1 MKKLTLICGLL
12 VSAMVMMTSCGGG
25 SNQKGLSPDYIPFK
39 MDKEG
44 NWGLMDKNFK
54 PLFSDEF
61 EGKISPAYDGV
72 FSVQTG
78 DRYAL
83 YKAEEKPSVIAGCD
97 DLLYAGIMSEGVI
110 PIVKENSRITYVD
123 KSGKEKFTLMPHNGK
138 EIIEV
143 EPFFTNGKAVIKTE
157 DNKQGAINSSGKVI
171 VEPKYDAVEIRDGF
185 ILAMNYEETEENK
198 KQTNTILLDNS
209 GKEVKTFKDRKI
221 SDNTVSFIDGTF
233 VLYSKN
239 GEGEKTLYLIDKVGK
254 ELKKYSTKKSEPR
267 LIYNDYYTYS
277 DDGKM
282 GIKSRDKDEI
292 IIRAKYDFL
301 VPVEDDLFVVA
312 RNDKASLIN
321 LKDEV
326 VKSLGD
332 EYELVLPLNFNI
344 PGFFQGFPNWNYL
357 IAEVD
362 NNLVTFLDFKGEKI
376 SNNEYI
382 VNLDQKY
389 RIYSDYFNAAE
400 VGQKLSDLIVKEYIP
415 KFGKNITEYTT
426 SNANGYQNYQGIGI
440 EVKPFYKTSMSCYLF
455 SNEQVA
461 VMNNSWMYE
470 YNPNA
475 LVNGFK
481 LTLTLSYKENAEKLV
496 AEVAKSLYE
505 SLSKNGYTLQE
516 SEAAQTYALQ
526 HKESMNSINISY
538 NNNTIEIVGSM
549 TEIVGE

>member
-1 MKKLTLICGLL
+1 MKKRILMIGIVISMLGLL
-12 VSAMVMMTSCGGG
+12 TSCGGG
-25 SNQKGLSPDYIPFK
+25 SNQKGLTADYIPFK
-39 MDKEG
+39 MDKED

-72 FSVQTG
+72 FSVQTE

-143 EPFFTNGKAVIKTE
+143 MPCFTYGKAVIKTE

-185 ILAMNYEETEENK
+185 MLAMNYEKTEENK
-198 KQTNTILLDNS
+198 EQTNIILLDNS

-221 SDNTVSFIDGTF
+221 RDINVSFIDGTF
-233 VLYSKN
+233 VLYSHN
-239 GEGEKTLYLIDKVGK
+239 DEGEKTLYLMDKAGK
-254 ELKKYSTKKSEPR
+254 ELKKYSTKKSEP
-267 LIYNDYYTYS
+267 IMIFDDYYTYY
-277 DDGKM
+277 DDGKH
-282 GIKSRDKDEI
+282 GIRNRDNDEI
-292 IIRAKYDFL
+292 IIRAKYDVLF
-301 VPVEDDLFVVA
+301 PVEDNLFLA
-312 RNDKASLIN
+312 SRGDKLSLIN

-326 VKSLGD
+326 IKSFGD
-332 EYELVLPLNFNI
+332 DYEQMLPLNLNI
-344 PGFFQGFPNWNYL
+344 STLGLMFPNWDYL

-382 VNLDQKY
+382 VDFGREY

-400 VGQKLSDLIVKEYIP
+400 VGQKLSDLITKEYIP

-426 SNANGYQNYQGIGI
+426 SNANGYQNNQG
-440 EVKPFYKTSMSCYLF
+440 VKIDVNPFYKTSMSCYLF
-455 SNEQVA
+455 SYEQIA

-481 LTLTLSYKENAEKLV
+481 LTLRLSYKENAEELV
-496 AEVAKSLYE
+496 AQVAKSLSD
-505 SLSKNGYTLQE
+505 SLTKNGYALQE
-516 SEAAQTYALQ
+516 TQTEQTYTLQ
-526 HKESMNSINISY
+526 HKESMDNINISY
-538 NNNTIEIVGSM
+538 NNKTIEIVGSM
-549 TEIVGE
+549 TL

>member
-1 MKKLTLICGLL
+1 MKKRILMIGIVISILGLF
-12 VSAMVMMTSCGGG
+12 TSCGGG
-25 SNQKGLSPDYIPFK
+25 SNQKGLTADYIPFK
-39 MDKEG
+39 MDKED

-72 FSVQTG
+72 FSVQTEDG
-78 DRYAL
+78 YAL

-143 EPFFTNGKAVIKTE
+143 MPSFTYGKAVIKTE
-157 DNKQGAINSSGKVI
+157 DNKQGVINSSGKVI

-185 ILAMNYEETEENK
+185 MLAMNYEKTEENK
-198 KQTNTILLDNS
+198 EQTNIILLDNS

-221 SDNTVSFIDGTF
+221 RDINVSFIDGTF
-233 VLYSKN
+233 VLYSHN
-239 GEGEKTLYLIDKVGK
+239 DEGEKTLYLMDKAGK
-254 ELKKYSTKKSEPR
+254 ELKKYSTKKSEP
-267 LIYNDYYTYS
+267 IMIFDDYYTYY
-277 DDGKM
+277 DDGKH
-282 GIKSRDKDEI
+282 GIRNRDNDEI
-292 IIRAKYDFL
+292 IIRAKYDVLF
-301 VPVEDDLFVVA
+301 PVEDNLFLA
-312 RNDKASLIN
+312 SRGDKVSLIN
-321 LKDEV
+321 QKEEV
-326 VKSLGD
+326 IKSFGD
-332 EYELVLPLNFNI
+332 DYAQMLPLNLNI
-344 PGFFQGFPNWNYL
+344 STLGLMLPNWNYL

-382 VNLDQKY
+382 VDFGREY

-426 SNANGYQNYQGIGI
+426 SNANGYQNNQG
-440 EVKPFYKTSMSCYLF
+440 VKIDVNPFYKTTMDCYLF
-455 SNEQVA
+455 SYEQIA

-481 LTLTLSYKENAEKLV
+481 LTLRLSYKENAEELV
-496 AEVAKSLYE
+496 AQVAKALSDSLT
-505 SLSKNGYTLQE
+505 KNGYALQE
-516 SEAAQTYALQ
+516 TQTEQTYTLQ
-526 HKESMNSINISY
+526 HKESMDNINISY
-538 NNNTIEIVGSM
+538 NNKTIEIVGSM
-549 TEIVGE
+549 TL

>member
-25 SNQKGLSPDYIPFK
+25 SNQKGLTADYIPFK
-39 MDKEG
+39 MDKED

-72 FSVQTG
+72 FRVETESG
-78 DRYAL
+78 YAL

-97 DLLYAGIMSEGVI
+97 DLLCAGIMSEGVI

-143 EPFFTNGKAVIKTE
+143 MPSFTYGKAVIKTE

-185 ILAMNYEETEENK
+185 ILALNYEETEENK
-198 KQTNTILLDNS
+198 KQTNIILLDNS
-209 GKEVKTFKDRKI
+209 GKEVKTFKDRAVPA
-221 SDNTVSFIDGTF
+221 NNYSFIDGTF
-233 VLYSKN
+233 VLSSHN
-239 GEGEKTLYLIDKVGK
+239 DEGEKTLYLMDKAGK
-254 ELKKYSTKKSEPR
+254 ELKKYSTKKSEPTM
-267 LIYNDYYTYS
+267 IFDDYYTYS
-277 DDGKM
+277 DDGKH
-282 GIKSRDKDEI
+282 GIRNRDNDEI
-292 IIRAKYDFL
+292 IIRAKYDVLF
-301 VPVEDDLFVVA
+301 PVEDNLFIA
-312 RNDKASLIN
+312 RRGDKVSLIN
-321 LKDEV
+321 KKEEV
-326 VKSLGD
+326 IKSFGD
-332 EYELVLPLNFNI
+332 DYGQMLPLNLNI
-344 PGFFQGFPNWNYL
+344 STLGLMFPNWNCL
-357 IAEVD
+357 AAEVD

-382 VNLDQKY
+382 VNLDQEY

-426 SNANGYQNYQGIGI
+426 SNANGYQNYQGVGI
-440 EVKPFYKTSMSCYLF
+440 EVKPFYKTSMSCYLL

-481 LTLTLSYKENAEKLV
+481 LNLRLSHKDNAEEIY
-496 AEVAKSLYE
+496 AQVAKALSE
-505 SLSKNGYTLQE
+505 SLTKNGY
-516 SEAAQTYALQ
+516 ALQ
-526 HKESMNSINISY
+526 DTPAENAYILQHAE
-538 NNNTIEIVGSM
+538 NNTEIMITFNDATVDVVGSM
-549 TEIVGE
+549 TSKE

>member
-25 SNQKGLSPDYIPFK
+25 SNQKGLTADYIPFK
-39 MDKEG
+39 MDKED

-72 FSVQTG
+72 FRVETESG
-78 DRYAL
+78 YAL

-97 DLLYAGIMSEGVI
+97 DLLCAGIMSEGVI

-157 DNKQGAINSSGKVI
+157 DNKQGVINSSGKVI
-171 VEPKYDAVEIRDGF
+171 IEPKYNAVEIRDGF
-185 ILAMNYEETEENK
+185 MLAMNYEKTEENK
-198 KQTNTILLDNS
+198 EQTNIILLDNS
-209 GKEVKTFKDRKI
+209 GKEVKTFKDRAV
-221 SDNTVSFIDGTF
+221 SANNYSFIDGTF
-233 VLYSKN
+233 VLSSRN
-239 GEGEKTLYLIDKVGK
+239 DEGEKTLYLMDKAGK
-254 ELKKYSTKKSEPR
+254 ELKKYSTKKSEP
-267 LIYNDYYTYS
+267 IMIFDDYYTYY
-277 DDGKM
+277 DDRKF
-282 GIKSRDKDEI
+282 GIKNRNNDEI
-292 IIRAKYDFL
+292 IIRAKYDVLF
-301 VPVEDDLFVVA
+301 PVEDNLFLTS
-312 RNDKASLIN
+312 RGDKVRLIN
-321 LKDEV
+321 QKEEV
-326 VKSLGD
+326 IKSFGD
-332 EYELVLPLNFNI
+332 EYEQMLPLNLNI
-344 PGFFQGFPNWNYL
+344 STLGLMFPNWNYL

-362 NNLVTFLDFKGEKI
+362 NDLVTFLDFKGEKI

-382 VNLDQKY
+382 VDFGREY

-426 SNANGYQNYQGIGI
+426 TNANGYQNYQGVGI

-455 SNEQVA
+455 SNEQIA

-481 LTLTLSYKENAEKLV
+481 LTLRLSYKENAEELV
-496 AEVAKSLYE
+496 AQVAKSLSD
-505 SLSKNGYTLQE
+505 SLTKNGYALQE
-516 SEAAQTYALQ
+516 TQTEQTYTLQ
-526 HKESMNSINISY
+526 HKESMDNINISY
-538 NNNTIEIVGSM
+538 NNKTIEIVGSM
-549 TEIVGE
+549 TL

>member
-1 MKKLTLICGLL
+1 MKKHTLMIGIVISMLGLL
-12 VSAMVMMTSCGGG
+12 TSCGGG
-25 SNQKGLSPDYIPFK
+25 SNQEGLTADYISFK
-39 MDKEG
+39 MDKED

-72 FSVQTG
+72 FSVQTEG
-78 DRYAL
+78 RYAL

-143 EPFFTNGKAVIKTE
+143 MPSFTYGKAVIKTE
-157 DNKQGAINSSGKVI
+157 DNKQGVINSSGKVI

-185 ILAMNYEETEENK
+185 MLAMNYEKTEENK
-198 KQTNTILLDNS
+198 EQTNIILLDNS

-221 SDNTVSFIDGTF
+221 RDINVSFIDGTF
-233 VLYSKN
+233 VLYSHN
-239 GEGEKTLYLIDKVGK
+239 DEGEKTLYLMDKAGK
-254 ELKKYSTKKSEPR
+254 ELKKYSTKKSEP
-267 LIYNDYYTYS
+267 IMIFDDYYTYY
-277 DDGKM
+277 DDRKF
-282 GIKSRDKDEI
+282 GIKNRNNDEI
-292 IIRAKYDFL
+292 IIRAKYDVLF
-301 VPVEDDLFVVA
+301 PVEDNLFLA
-312 RNDKASLIN
+312 SRGDKLSLIN

-326 VKSLGD
+326 IKSFGD
-332 EYELVLPLNFNI
+332 EYEQMLPLNLNI
-344 PGFFQGFPNWNYL
+344 STLGLMFPNWNYL

-382 VNLDQKY
+382 VDFGREY

-426 SNANGYQNYQGIGI
+426 TNANWYQNNQGVKID
-440 EVKPFYKTSMSCYLF
+440 VKPFYKTTMDCYLF
-455 SNEQVA
+455 SYEQIA
-461 VMNNSWMYE
+461 VTNNSWMYE

-481 LTLTLSYKENAEKLV
+481 LTLRLSYKENAKELV
-496 AEVAKSLYE
+496 AQVAKSLSD
-505 SLSKNGYTLQE
+505 SLTKNGYALQE
-516 SEAAQTYALQ
+516 TQTEQTYTLQ
-526 HKESMNSINISY
+526 HKESMDNINISY
-538 NNNTIEIVGSM
+538 NNKTIEIVGSM
-549 TEIVGE
+549 TL

>member
-1 MKKLTLICGLL
+1 MKKRILMIGIVISMLGLL
-12 VSAMVMMTSCGGG
+12 TSCGGG
-25 SNQKGLSPDYIPFK
+25 SNQKGLTADYIPFK
-39 MDKEG
+39 MDKED

-72 FSVQTG
+72 FSVQTE

-83 YKAEEKPSVIAGCD
+83 YKAEEKPSLIAGCD

-143 EPFFTNGKAVIKTE
+143 MPSFTYGKAVIKTE
-157 DNKQGAINSSGKVI
+157 DNKQGVINSSGKVI

-185 ILAMNYEETEENK
+185 MLAMNYEKTEENK
-198 KQTNTILLDNS
+198 EQTNIILLDNS

-221 SDNTVSFIDGTF
+221 RDINVSFIDGTF
-233 VLYSKN
+233 VLYSHN
-239 GEGEKTLYLIDKVGK
+239 DEGEKTLYLMDKAGK
-254 ELKKYSTKKSEPR
+254 ELKKYSTKKSEP
-267 LIYNDYYTYS
+267 IMIFDDYYTYY
-277 DDGKM
+277 DDGKH
-282 GIKSRDKDEI
+282 GIRNRDNDEI
-292 IIRAKYDFL
+292 IIRAKYDVLF
-301 VPVEDDLFVVA
+301 PVEDNLFLA
-312 RNDKASLIN
+312 SRGDKLSLIN

-326 VKSLGD
+326 IKSFGD
-332 EYELVLPLNFNI
+332 EYEQMLPLNLNI
-344 PGFFQGFPNWNYL
+344 STLGLMFPNWNYL

-382 VNLDQKY
+382 VDFGREY

-426 SNANGYQNYQGIGI
+426 TNANWYQNNQGVKID
-440 EVKPFYKTSMSCYLF
+440 VKPFYKTTMDCYLF
-455 SNEQVA
+455 SYEQIA
-461 VMNNSWMYE
+461 VTNNSWMYE

-481 LTLTLSYKENAEKLV
+481 LTLRLSYKENAEELV
-496 AEVAKSLYE
+496 AEIAKSLYD
-505 SLSKNGYTLQE
+505 SLTKNGYALQE
-516 SEAAQTYALQ
+516 TQTEQTYTLQ
-526 HKESMNSINISY
+526 HKESMDNINISY
-538 NNNTIEIVGSM
+538 NNKTIEIVGSM
-549 TEIVGE
+549 TL

>member
-25 SNQKGLSPDYIPFK
+25 SNQKGLTADYIPFK
-39 MDKEG
+39 MDKED

-72 FSVQTG
+72 FSVQTEDG
-78 DRYAL
+78 YAL

-110 PIVKENSRITYVD
+110 PIVKENSRISYVD

-143 EPFFTNGKAVIKTE
+143 MPSFTYGKAVIKTE
-157 DNKQGAINSSGKVI
+157 DNKQGVINSSGKVI
-171 VEPKYDAVEIRDGF
+171 IEPKYDAVEIRDGF
-185 ILAMNYEETEENK
+185 MLAMNYEKTEENK
-198 KQTNTILLDNS
+198 EQTNIILLDNS

-221 SDNTVSFIDGTF
+221 RDINVSFIDGTF
-233 VLYSKN
+233 VLSSHN
-239 GEGEKTLYLIDKVGK
+239 DEGEKTLYLMDKAGK
-254 ELKKYSTKKSEPR
+254 ELKKYSTKKSEP
-267 LIYNDYYTYS
+267 IMIFDDYYTYY
-277 DDGKM
+277 DDGKH
-282 GIKSRDKDEI
+282 GIRNRDNDEI
-292 IIRAKYDFL
+292 IIRAKYDVLF
-301 VPVEDDLFVVA
+301 PVEDNLFLA
-312 RNDKASLIN
+312 SRNDKLSLIN

-326 VKSLGD
+326 IKSFGD
-332 EYELVLPLNFNI
+332 DYEQMLPLNLNI
-344 PGFFQGFPNWNYL
+344 STLGLMFPNWNYL

-382 VNLDQKY
+382 VDFGREY

-400 VGQKLSDLIVKEYIP
+400 VGQKLSDLIIKEYIP

-426 SNANGYQNYQGIGI
+426 SNANGYQNNQG
-440 EVKPFYKTSMSCYLF
+440 VKIDVNPFYKTSMSCYLF
-455 SNEQVA
+455 SNEQIA

-481 LTLTLSYKENAEKLV
+481 LTLRLSYKENAEELV
-496 AEVAKSLYE
+496 AQVAKSLSD
-505 SLSKNGYTLQE
+505 SLTKNGYALQE
-516 SEAAQTYALQ
+516 TQTEQAYTLQ
-526 HKESMNSINISY
+526 HKESMNNINISY
-538 NNNTIEIVGSM
+538 NNKTIEIVGSM
-549 TEIVGE
+549 TL

>member
-1 MKKLTLICGLL
+1 MKKRILIIGIVISMLGLL
-12 VSAMVMMTSCGGG
+12 TSCGGG
-25 SNQKGLSPDYIPFK
+25 SNQKGLTADYIPFK
-39 MDKEG
+39 MDKED

-72 FSVQTG
+72 FSVQTEG
-78 DRYAL
+78 RYAL

-143 EPFFTNGKAVIKTE
+143 MPSFTYGKAVIKTE
-157 DNKQGAINSSGKVI
+157 DNKQGVINSSGKVI

-185 ILAMNYEETEENK
+185 MLAMNYEKTEENK
-198 KQTNTILLDNS
+198 EQTNIILLDNS

-221 SDNTVSFIDGTF
+221 RDINVSFIDGTF
-233 VLYSKN
+233 VLYSHN
-239 GEGEKTLYLIDKVGK
+239 DEGEKTLYLMDKAGK
-254 ELKKYSTKKSEPR
+254 ELKKYSTKKSEP
-267 LIYNDYYTYS
+267 IMIFDDYYTYY
-277 DDGKM
+277 DDGKH
-282 GIKSRDKDEI
+282 GIRNRDNDEI
-292 IIRAKYDFL
+292 IIRAKYDVLFPIEDNLFL
-301 VPVEDDLFVVA
+301 A
-312 RNDKASLIN
+312 SRGDKLSLIN

-326 VKSLGD
+326 IKSFGD
-332 EYELVLPLNFNI
+332 EYEQMLPLNLNI
-344 PGFFQGFPNWNYL
+344 STLGLMFPNWNYL

-382 VNLDQKY
+382 VDFGREY
-389 RIYSDYFNAAE
+389 RIYSDYFNVAE
-400 VGQKLSDLIVKEYIP
+400 VGQKLSDLIIKEYIP

-426 SNANGYQNYQGIGI
+426 TNANGYQNNQGVKID
-440 EVKPFYKTSMSCYLF
+440 VKPFYKTSMDCYLF
-455 SNEQVA
+455 SYEQIA

-481 LTLTLSYKENAEKLV
+481 LTLRLSYKENAEELV
-496 AEVAKSLYE
+496 VQVAKALSDSLT
-505 SLSKNGYTLQE
+505 KNGYALQE
-516 SEAAQTYALQ
+516 TQTEQTYTLQ
-526 HKESMNSINISY
+526 HKESMDNINISY
-538 NNNTIEIVGSM
+538 NNKTIEIVGSM
-549 TEIVGE
+549 TL

>member
-25 SNQKGLSPDYIPFK
+25 SNQKGLTADYIPFK
-39 MDKEG
+39 MDKED

-72 FSVQTG
+72 FSVQTE

-83 YKAEEKPSVIAGCD
+83 YKAEEKPSLIAGCD

-143 EPFFTNGKAVIKTE
+143 MPSFTYGKAVIKTE
-157 DNKQGAINSSGKVI
+157 DNKQGVINSSGKVI

-185 ILAMNYEETEENK
+185 MLAMNYEKTEENK
-198 KQTNTILLDNS
+198 EQTNIILLDNS
-209 GKEVKTFKDRKI
+209 GKEVKTFKDRAVPA
-221 SDNTVSFIDGTF
+221 NNYSFIDGTF
-233 VLYSKN
+233 VLSSHN
-239 GEGEKTLYLIDKVGK
+239 DEGEKTLYLMDKAGK
-254 ELKKYSTKKSEPR
+254 ELKKYSTKKSEPTM
-267 LIYNDYYTYS
+267 IFDDYYTYS
-277 DDGKM
+277 DDGKH
-282 GIKSRDKDEI
+282 GIRNRDNDEI
-292 IIRAKYDFL
+292 IIRAKYDVLF
-301 VPVEDDLFVVA
+301 PVEDNLFLA
-312 RNDKASLIN
+312 SRNDKLSLIN

-326 VKSLGD
+326 IKSFGD
-332 EYELVLPLNFNI
+332 EYEQMLPLNLNI
-344 PGFFQGFPNWNYL
+344 STLGLMFPNWDYL

-362 NNLVTFLDFKGEKI
+362 NNLVTFLNFKGEKI

-382 VNLDQKY
+382 VDFGQEY

-426 SNANGYQNYQGIGI
+426 SNANGYQNNQG
-440 EVKPFYKTSMSCYLF
+440 VKIDVNPFYKTSISCYLF
-455 SNEQVA
+455 SYEQIA

-481 LTLTLSYKENAEKLV
+481 LTLRLSYKENAEELV
-496 AEVAKSLYE
+496 AEIAKSLYD
-505 SLSKNGYTLQE
+505 SLTKNGYALQE
-516 SEAAQTYALQ
+516 TQTEQTYTLQ
-526 HKESMNSINISY
+526 HKESMDNINISY
-538 NNNTIEIVGSM
+538 NNKTIEIVGSM
-549 TEIVGE
+549 TL

>member
-1 MKKLTLICGLL
+1 MKKRILMIGIVISILGLL
-12 VSAMVMMTSCGGG
+12 TSCGGG
-25 SNQKGLSPDYIPFK
+25 SNQEGLTADYIPFK
-39 MDKEG
+39 MDKED

-61 EGKISPAYDGV
+61 EGKISPAYDGI
-72 FSVQTG
+72 FSVETEDG
-78 DRYAL
+78 YAL

-110 PIVKENSRITYVD
+110 PIVKENSRISYVD

-143 EPFFTNGKAVIKTE
+143 MPSFTYGKAVIKTE
-157 DNKQGAINSSGKVI
+157 DNKQGVINSSGKVI

-185 ILAMNYEETEENK
+185 MLAMNYEKTEENK
-198 KQTNTILLDNS
+198 EQTNIILLDNS

-221 SDNTVSFIDGTF
+221 RDINVSFIDGTF
-233 VLYSKN
+233 VLYSHN
-239 GEGEKTLYLIDKVGK
+239 DEGEKTLYLMDKAGK
-254 ELKKYSTKKSEPR
+254 ELKKYSTKKSEP
-267 LIYNDYYTYS
+267 IMIFDDYYTYY
-277 DDGKM
+277 DDGKH
-282 GIKSRDKDEI
+282 GIRNRDNDEI
-292 IIRAKYDFL
+292 IIRAKYDVLF
-301 VPVEDDLFVVA
+301 PVEDNLFLA
-312 RNDKASLIN
+312 SRGDKVSLIN
-321 LKDEV
+321 QKEEV
-326 VKSLGD
+326 IKSFGD
-332 EYELVLPLNFNI
+332 DYAQMLPLNLNI
-344 PGFFQGFPNWNYL
+344 STLGLMLPNWNYL

-382 VNLDQKY
+382 VDFGREY

-426 SNANGYQNYQGIGI
+426 SNANGYQNNQG
-440 EVKPFYKTSMSCYLF
+440 VKIDVNPFYKTTMNCYLF
-455 SNEQVA
+455 SYEQIA

-481 LTLTLSYKENAEKLV
+481 LTLRLSYKENAEELV
-496 AEVAKSLYE
+496 AQVAKALSDSLT
-505 SLSKNGYTLQE
+505 KNGYALQE
-516 SEAAQTYALQ
+516 TQTEQTYTLQ
-526 HKESMNSINISY
+526 HKESMNNINISY
-538 NNNTIEIVGSM
+538 NNKTIEIVGSM
-549 TEIVGE
+549 TL

>member
-1 MKKLTLICGLL
+1 MKKRILMIGIVISMLGLL
-12 VSAMVMMTSCGGG
+12 TSCGGG
-25 SNQKGLSPDYIPFK
+25 SNQKGLTADYIPFK
-39 MDKEG
+39 MDKED

-72 FSVQTG
+72 FRVETEDG
-78 DRYAL
+78 YAL

-143 EPFFTNGKAVIKTE
+143 EPCFTEGKAVIGTE
-157 DNKQGAINSSGKVI
+157 DLKKGVINSSGKVI
-171 VEPKYDAVEIRDGF
+171 IEPKYDAVEIRDGF
-185 ILAMNYEETEENK
+185 MLAMNYEKTEENK
-198 KQTNTILLDNS
+198 EQTNIILLDNS
-209 GKEVKTFKDRKI
+209 GKEVKTFKDRAVPA
-221 SDNTVSFIDGTF
+221 NNYSFIDGTF
-233 VLYSKN
+233 VLSSHN
-239 GEGEKTLYLIDKVGK
+239 DEGEKTLYLMDKAGK
-254 ELKKYSTKKSEPR
+254 ELKKYSTKKSEP
-267 LIYNDYYTYS
+267 IMIFDDYYTYY
-277 DDGKM
+277 DDGKH
-282 GIKSRDKDEI
+282 GIRNRDNDEI
-292 IIRAKYDFL
+292 IIRAKYDVLF
-301 VPVEDDLFVVA
+301 PVEDNLFIA
-312 RNDKASLIN
+312 SRGDKVSLIN
-321 LKDEV
+321 QKEEV
-326 VKSLGD
+326 IKSFGD
-332 EYELVLPLNFNI
+332 DYEQMLPLNLNI
-344 PGFFQGFPNWNYL
+344 STLGLMFPNWDYL

-362 NNLVTFLDFKGEKI
+362 NNLVTFLNFKGEKI

-382 VNLDQKY
+382 VDFGQEY

-426 SNANGYQNYQGIGI
+426 SNANGYQNNQGVGI

-455 SNEQVA
+455 SYEQIA

-481 LTLTLSYKENAEKLV
+481 LTLRLSYKENAEELV
-496 AEVAKSLYE
+496 AQVAKSLSD
-505 SLSKNGYTLQE
+505 SLTKNGYALQE
-516 SEAAQTYALQ
+516 TQTEQTYTLQ
-526 HKESMNSINISY
+526 HKESMNNINISY
-538 NNNTIEIVGSM
+538 NNKTIEIVGSM
-549 TEIVGE
+549 TL

>member
-25 SNQKGLSPDYIPFK
+25 SNQKGLTADYIPFK
-39 MDKEG
+39 MDKED

-72 FSVQTG
+72 FSVETEDG
-78 DRYAL
+78 YAL

-143 EPFFTNGKAVIKTE
+143 MPCFTYGKAVIKTE
-157 DNKQGAINSSGKVI
+157 DNKQGVINSSGKVI

-185 ILAMNYEETEENK
+185 MLAMNYEKTEENK
-198 KQTNTILLDNS
+198 EQTNIILLDNS

-221 SDNTVSFIDGTF
+221 RDINVSFIDGTF
-233 VLYSKN
+233 VLYSHN
-239 GEGEKTLYLIDKVGK
+239 DEGEKTLYLMDKAGK
-254 ELKKYSTKKSEPR
+254 ELKKYSTKKSEP
-267 LIYNDYYTYS
+267 IMIFDDYYTYY
-277 DDGKM
+277 DDRKF
-282 GIKSRDKDEI
+282 GIKNRNNDEI
-292 IIRAKYDFL
+292 IIRAKYDVLF
-301 VPVEDDLFVVA
+301 PVEDNLFLA
-312 RNDKASLIN
+312 SRGDKLSLIN

-326 VKSLGD
+326 IKSFGD
-332 EYELVLPLNFNI
+332 DYEQMLPLNLNI
-344 PGFFQGFPNWNYL
+344 STLGLMFPNWNYL

-382 VNLDQKY
+382 VDFGREY

-426 SNANGYQNYQGIGI
+426 SNANGYQNNQGVGI

-455 SNEQVA
+455 SYEQIA

-481 LTLTLSYKENAEKLV
+481 LTLRLSYKENAEELV
-496 AEVAKSLYE
+496 AQVAKALSDSLT
-505 SLSKNGYTLQE
+505 KNGYALQE
-516 SEAAQTYALQ
+516 TQTEQTYTLQ
-526 HKESMNSINISY
+526 HKESMNNINISY
-538 NNNTIEIVGSM
+538 NNKTIEIVGSM
-549 TEIVGE
+549 TL

>member
-1 MKKLTLICGLL
+1 MKKRTLMIGFVISMLGLL
-12 VSAMVMMTSCGGG
+12 TSCGGG
-25 SNQKGLSPDYIPFK
+25 SNQKGLTADYIPFK
-39 MDKEG
+39 MDKED

-72 FSVQTG
+72 FSVQTE

-83 YKAEEKPSVIAGCD
+83 YKAEEKPSLIAGCD

-143 EPFFTNGKAVIKTE
+143 MPSFTYGKAVIKTE
-157 DNKQGAINSSGKVI
+157 DNKQGVINSSGKVI

-185 ILAMNYEETEENK
+185 MLAMNYEKTEENK
-198 KQTNTILLDNS
+198 EQTNIILLDNS

-221 SDNTVSFIDGTF
+221 RDINVSFIDGTF
-233 VLYSKN
+233 VLYSHN
-239 GEGEKTLYLIDKVGK
+239 DEGEKTLYLMDKAGK
-254 ELKKYSTKKSEPR
+254 ELKKYSTKKSEP
-267 LIYNDYYTYS
+267 IMIFDDYYTYY
-277 DDGKM
+277 DDGKH
-282 GIKSRDKDEI
+282 GIRNRDNDEI
-292 IIRAKYDFL
+292 IIRAKYDVLF
-301 VPVEDDLFVVA
+301 PVEDNLFLA
-312 RNDKASLIN
+312 SRNDKLSLIN

-326 VKSLGD
+326 IKSFGD
-332 EYELVLPLNFNI
+332 EYEQMLPLNLNI
-344 PGFFQGFPNWNYL
+344 STLGLMFPNWDYL

-362 NNLVTFLDFKGEKI
+362 NNLVTFLNFKGEKI

-382 VNLDQKY
+382 VDFGQEY

-426 SNANGYQNYQGIGI
+426 SNANGYQNNQG
-440 EVKPFYKTSMSCYLF
+440 VKIDVNPFYKTSISCYLF
-455 SNEQVA
+455 SYEQIA

-481 LTLTLSYKENAEKLV
+481 LTLRLSYKENAEELV
-496 AEVAKSLYE
+496 AEIAKSLYD
-505 SLSKNGYTLQE
+505 SLTKNGYALQE
-516 SEAAQTYALQ
+516 TQTEQTYTLQ
-526 HKESMNSINISY
+526 HKESMNNINISY
-538 NNNTIEIVGSM
+538 NNKTIEIVGSM
-549 TEIVGE
+549 TL

>member
-1 MKKLTLICGLL
+1 MLGLL
-12 VSAMVMMTSCGGG
+12 TSCGGG
-25 SNQKGLSPDYIPFK
+25 SNQKGLTADYIPFK
-39 MDKEG
+39 MDKED

-72 FSVQTG
+72 FSVETEDG
-78 DRYAL
+78 YAL

-143 EPFFTNGKAVIKTE
+143 MPSFTYGKAVIKTE

-185 ILAMNYEETEENK
+185 MLAMNYEKTEENK
-198 KQTNTILLDNS
+198 EQTNIILLDNS

-221 SDNTVSFIDGTF
+221 RDINVSFIDGTF
-233 VLYSKN
+233 VLYSHN
-239 GEGEKTLYLIDKVGK
+239 DEGEKTLYLMDKAGK
-254 ELKKYSTKKSEPR
+254 ELKKYSTKKSEP
-267 LIYNDYYTYS
+267 IMIFDDYYTYY
-277 DDGKM
+277 DDGKH
-282 GIKSRDKDEI
+282 GIRNRDNDEI
-292 IIRAKYDFL
+292 IIRAKYDVLF
-301 VPVEDDLFVVA
+301 PVEDNLFLA
-312 RNDKASLIN
+312 SRGDKLSLIN

-326 VKSLGD
+326 IKSFGD
-332 EYELVLPLNFNI
+332 EYEQMLPLNLNI
-344 PGFFQGFPNWNYL
+344 STLGLMFPNWNYL

-382 VNLDQKY
+382 VDFGQEY
-389 RIYSDYFNAAE
+389 RIYSDYFNATE
-400 VGQKLSDLIVKEYIP
+400 VGQKLSDLIIKEYIP

-426 SNANGYQNYQGIGI
+426 TNANWYQNNQGVKID
-440 EVKPFYKTSMSCYLF
+440 VKPFYKTTMDCYLF
-455 SNEQVA
+455 SYEQIA
-461 VMNNSWMYE
+461 VTNNSWMYE

-481 LTLTLSYKENAEKLV
+481 LTLRLSYKENAEELV
-496 AEVAKSLYE
+496 AQVAKSLSD
-505 SLSKNGYTLQE
+505 SLTKNGYALQE
-516 SEAAQTYALQ
+516 TQTEQTYTLQ
-526 HKESMNSINISY
+526 HKESMDNINISY
-538 NNNTIEIVGSM
+538 NNKTIEIVGSM
-549 TEIVGE
+549 TL

>member
-25 SNQKGLSPDYIPFK
+25 SNQKGLTADYIPFK
-39 MDKEG
+39 MDKED

-72 FSVQTG
+72 FSVQTE

-143 EPFFTNGKAVIKTE
+143 EPCFTYGKAVIKTE
-157 DNKQGAINSSGKVI
+157 DNKQGVINSSGKVI
-171 VEPKYDAVEIRDGF
+171 IEPKYDAVEIRDGF
-185 ILAMNYEETEENK
+185 MLAMNYEKTEENK
-198 KQTNTILLDNS
+198 EQTNIILLDNS

-221 SDNTVSFIDGTF
+221 RDINVSFIDGTF
-233 VLYSKN
+233 VLYSHN
-239 GEGEKTLYLIDKVGK
+239 DEGEKTLYLMDKAGK
-254 ELKKYSTKKSEPR
+254 ELKKYSTKKSEP
-267 LIYNDYYTYS
+267 IMIFDDYYTYY
-277 DDGKM
+277 DDRKF
-282 GIKSRDKDEI
+282 GIKNRNNDEI
-292 IIRAKYDFL
+292 IIRAKYDVLF
-301 VPVEDDLFVVA
+301 PVEDNLFLA
-312 RNDKASLIN
+312 SRGDKLSLIN

-326 VKSLGD
+326 IKSFGD
-332 EYELVLPLNFNI
+332 DYEQMLPLNLNI
-344 PGFFQGFPNWNYL
+344 STLGLMFPNWNYL

-382 VNLDQKY
+382 VDFGREY

-426 SNANGYQNYQGIGI
+426 SNANGYQNNQG
-440 EVKPFYKTSMSCYLF
+440 VKIDVNPFYKTTMDCYLF
-455 SNEQVA
+455 SYEQIA

-481 LTLTLSYKENAEKLV
+481 LTLRLSYKENAEELV
-496 AEVAKSLYE
+496 AQVAKALSDSLT
-505 SLSKNGYTLQE
+505 KNGYALQE
-516 SEAAQTYALQ
+516 TQTEQTYTLQ
-526 HKESMNSINISY
+526 HKESMDNINISY
-538 NNNTIEIVGSM
+538 NNKTIEIVGSM
-549 TEIVGE
+549 TL

>member
-1 MKKLTLICGLL
+1 MKKRILMIGIVISMLGLL
-12 VSAMVMMTSCGGG
+12 TSCGGG
-25 SNQKGLSPDYIPFK
+25 SNQKGLTADYIPFK
-39 MDKEG
+39 MDKED

-72 FSVQTG
+72 FSVQTE

-83 YKAEEKPSVIAGCD
+83 YKAEEKPSLIAGCD

-143 EPFFTNGKAVIKTE
+143 MPSFTYGKAVIKTE
-157 DNKQGAINSSGKVI
+157 DNKQGVINSSGKVI

-185 ILAMNYEETEENK
+185 MLAMNYEKTEENK
-198 KQTNTILLDNS
+198 EQTNIILLDNS

-221 SDNTVSFIDGTF
+221 RDINVSFIDGTF
-233 VLYSKN
+233 VLYSHN
-239 GEGEKTLYLIDKVGK
+239 DEGEKTLYLMDKAGK
-254 ELKKYSTKKSEPR
+254 ELKKYSTKKSEP
-267 LIYNDYYTYS
+267 IMIFDDYYTYY
-277 DDGKM
+277 DDGKH
-282 GIKSRDKDEI
+282 GIRNRDNDEI
-292 IIRAKYDFL
+292 IIRAKYDVLF
-301 VPVEDDLFVVA
+301 PVEDNLFLA
-312 RNDKASLIN
+312 SRGDKLSLIN
-321 LKDEV
+321 LKEEV
-326 VKSLGD
+326 IKSFGD
-332 EYELVLPLNFNI
+332 DYEQMLPLNLNI
-344 PGFFQGFPNWNYL
+344 STLGLMFPNWDYL

-362 NNLVTFLDFKGEKI
+362 NNLVTFLNFKGEKI

-382 VNLDQKY
+382 VDFGQEY

-426 SNANGYQNYQGIGI
+426 SNANGYQNNQG
-440 EVKPFYKTSMSCYLF
+440 VKIDVNPFYKTSISCYLF
-455 SNEQVA
+455 SYEQIA

-481 LTLTLSYKENAEKLV
+481 LTLRLSYKENAEELV
-496 AEVAKSLYE
+496 AEIAKSLYD
-505 SLSKNGYTLQE
+505 SLTKNGYALQE
-516 SEAAQTYALQ
+516 TQTEQTYTLQ
-526 HKESMNSINISY
+526 HKESMNNINISY
-538 NNNTIEIVGSM
+538 NNKTIEIVGSM
-549 TEIVGE
+549 TL

>member
-1 MKKLTLICGLL
+1 MKKRILMIGIVISMLGLL
-12 VSAMVMMTSCGGG
+12 AACGGG
-25 SNQKGLSPDYIPFK
+25 SNQKGLTADYIPFK
-39 MDKEG
+39 MDKED

-72 FSVQTG
+72 FSVQTE

-83 YKAEEKPSVIAGCD
+83 YKAEEKPSLIAGCD

-143 EPFFTNGKAVIKTE
+143 MPSFTYGKAVIKTE
-157 DNKQGAINSSGKVI
+157 DNKQGVINSSGKVI

-185 ILAMNYEETEENK
+185 MLAMNYEKTEENK
-198 KQTNTILLDNS
+198 EQTNIILLDNS

-221 SDNTVSFIDGTF
+221 RDINVSFIDGTF
-233 VLYSKN
+233 VLYSHN
-239 GEGEKTLYLIDKVGK
+239 DEGEKTLYLMDKAGK
-254 ELKKYSTKKSEPR
+254 ELKKYSTKKSEP
-267 LIYNDYYTYS
+267 IMIFDDYYTYY
-277 DDGKM
+277 DDGKH
-282 GIKSRDKDEI
+282 GIRNRDNDEI
-292 IIRAKYDFL
+292 IIRAKYDVLF
-301 VPVEDDLFVVA
+301 PVEDNLFLA
-312 RNDKASLIN
+312 SRGDKLSLIN

-326 VKSLGD
+326 IKSFGD
-332 EYELVLPLNFNI
+332 DYEQMLPLNLNI
-344 PGFFQGFPNWNYL
+344 STLGLMFPNWNYL

-382 VNLDQKY
+382 VDFGREY

-400 VGQKLSDLIVKEYIP
+400 VGQKLSDLIIKEYIP

-426 SNANGYQNYQGIGI
+426 TNANGYQNNQGVKID
-440 EVKPFYKTSMSCYLF
+440 VKPFYKTTMDCYLF
-455 SNEQVA
+455 SYEQIA

-481 LTLTLSYKENAEKLV
+481 LTLRLSYKENAEELV
-496 AEVAKSLYE
+496 AEIAKALSDSLT
-505 SLSKNGYTLQE
+505 KNGYALQE
-516 SEAAQTYALQ
+516 TQTEQTYTLQ
-526 HKESMNSINISY
+526 HKESMDNINISY
-538 NNNTIEIVGSM
+538 NNKTIEIVGSM
-549 TEIVGE
+549 TL